1 MIVPKYD
8 ERGLVPVIVQD
19 FRTNRVLMQAYMNE
33 EALKLTQE
41 TGKATYFSR
50 SRNKIWVKGEE
61 SGHYQYVKEILVDCD
76 GDCLLLKVEQ
86 VVAAC
91 HTNNF
96 SCFYRNLD
104 GSEFDEK
111 SSPNPSIL
119 YEVYDVICDRL
130 ANPKDGS
137 YTNYLFEKGIDKICK
152 KVGEEAAEV
161 IIGAKNNS
169 KYEVRYEVADL
180 IFHLLVL
187 MKEVGVRPEDVFGE
201 LQKRR

>member
-1 MIVPKYD
+1 MIELKYD
-8 ERGLVPVIVQD
+8 EKGLVPVIVQD
-19 FRTNRVLMQAYMNE
+19 YRTNQVLMQAYMNE
-33 EALKLTQE
+33 EALNQTQK

-61 SGHYQYVKEILVDCD
+61 SGHYQYVKEILADCD

-91 HTNNF
+91 HTNNY
-96 SCFYRNLD
+96 SYFYRSLD
-104 GSEFDEK
+104 GGEFDEK
-111 SSPNPSIL
+111 SNPNPSIL

-130 ANPKDGS
+130 ANPKEGS

-169 KYEVRYEVADL
+169 KDEVRYEVADL